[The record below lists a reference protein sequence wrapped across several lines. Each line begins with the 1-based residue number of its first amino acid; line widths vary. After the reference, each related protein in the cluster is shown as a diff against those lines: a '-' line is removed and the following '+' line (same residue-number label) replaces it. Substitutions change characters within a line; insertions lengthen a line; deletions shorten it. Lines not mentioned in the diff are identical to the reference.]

1 MMNHRTVLTILCALA
16 IPASM
21 AFAHA
26 HTHIG
31 RNQDQ
36 TWGNADDNKLWF
48 FSVPGMPGFP
58 NWGEPLELIYQESGP
73 LAGKY
78 ACEYL
83 YCWHSGHPQH
93 GNWQLGGA
101 DAGTTPDWRIAVERV
116 SFDAGFSMAEYDTF
130 FPVLTTDGATCEF
143 PKIFMDDKYNK
154 HDESNPDAV
163 PPADPNLGAWGFHHH
178 QWFIAEAA
186 GPDETF
192 DATFKA
198 IDLGTTGFA
207 ASDEY
212 TISFVTVP
220 EPATIGLLGLGGLA
234 LIRRRRT

>member
-1 MMNHRTVLTILCALA
+1 MMNNRIALTILCALA

-36 TWGNADDNKLWF
+36 MWGNEDDNKLWIF
-48 FSVPGMPGFP
+48 AKGNDQYWPT
-58 NWGEPLELIYQESGP
+58 LELIYQESGP

-83 YCWHSGHPQH
+83 YCWHSAHPPH

-101 DAGTTPDWRIAVERV
+101 DADTTPDWRIAIERV
-116 SFDAGFSMAEYDTF
+116 AFDEGFSMAEYDTF
-130 FPVLTTDGATCEF
+130 VPVLNSDGATYEL
-143 PKIFMDDKYNK
+143 PKFFLDDKYNED
-154 HDESNPDAV
+154 DE
-163 PPADPNLGAWGFHHH
+163 LGAWGFHHH
-178 QWFIAEAA
+178 QWFVADAD
-186 GPDETF
+186 GPGETF
-192 DATFKA
+192 DATFRA
-198 IDLGTTGFA
+198 FDLGTTGYST
-207 ASDEY
+207 SDEY

-220 EPATIGLLGLGGLA
+220 EPATMGLLGLGGLA
-234 LIRRRRT
+234 LIRRRRK

>member
-1 MMNHRTVLTILCALA
+1 MLNMINNRTALTILCALA

-36 TWGNADDNKLWF
+36 TWDGGDDNKLWF
-48 FSVPGMPGFP
+48 FSVPGTPGFP
-58 NWGEPLELIYQESGP
+58 NWGDPLELIYQESGP

-83 YCWHSGHPQH
+83 YCWHSGHPEH
-93 GNWQLGGA
+93 GNWQLGGT
-101 DAGTTPDWRIAVERV
+101 DAGTTPDWRIAIERV
-116 SFDAGFSMAEYDTF
+116 AFDEGFSMAEYDTF
-130 FPVLTTDGATCEF
+130 TPVLTSDGSTYEF
-143 PKIFMDDKYNK
+143 PKIFMDTKYN
-154 HDESNPDAV
+154 ENGE
-163 PPADPNLGAWGFHHH
+163 LGAWGFHHH
-178 QWFIAEAA
+178 QWFIAEAD
-186 GPDETF
+186 GPGETF

-198 IDLGTTGFA
+198 IDFGTTGFA
-207 ASDEY
+207 PSDEY

-220 EPATIGLLGLGGLA
+220 EPTTMGLLGLGGLA
-234 LIRRRRT
+234 LIRRRRK